1 MSWYDRKIHYL
12 LAYQQA
18 NKYHLTLIRLK
29 ALGLLDNTSLENL
42 KLEKIEKTATALLN
56 AIKGNSDLCK
66 SSEAKKIP
74 AEYLEW
80 VISNYYDKL
89 IPRKSLETALDFV
102 DLKADDFADPS
113 EELNEDES
121 FDFQDLFLLPQ
132 KDWD

>member
-1 MSWYDRKIHYL
+1 
-12 LAYQQA
+12 
-18 NKYHLTLIRLK
+18 LK
-29 ALGLLDNTSLENL
+29 ALGILDNTLLGNL
-42 KLEKIEKTATALLN
+42 KLEKIEKTATKLLN

-121 FDFQDLFLLPQ
+121 FDDLLRGM
-132 KDWD
+132 D